1 MARRTKLTE
10 LHKQRI
16 RESMTGEK
24 NPNFGKNFSEES
36 RAKMS
41 NAQYKRFEDPTEREK
56 LSKTQLERF
65 ADPAEREK
73 LSAAQKKRYSNLEER
88 KKISKEVI
96 EIKEDGEVYE
106 YYSAR
111 EAQEKTGAKA
121 SAICA
126 CCKGKRKTAGGSKW
140 FYKVDYLK
148 TIGEAL

>member
-16 RESMTGEK
+16 RESMMGEK

-36 RAKMS
+36 RTKMS

-56 LSKTQLERF
+56 LSKIQLERF

-88 KKISKEVI
+88 KKISKAVI
-96 EIKEDGEVYE
+96 RITENGATEE
-106 YYSAR
+106 YYGAR
-111 EAQEKTGAKA
+111 EAEEKTGIKA

-126 CCKGKRKTAGGSKW
+126 CCKGRRKTAGGSRW
-140 FYKVDYLK
+140 FFKEDYVS
-148 TIGEAL
+148 I

>member
-16 RESMTGEK
+16 RESMLGEK

-41 NAQYKRFEDPTEREK
+41 NAQLERFKDPTEREK
-56 LSKTQLERF
+56 LSKIQLERF
-65 ADPAEREK
+65 ADPTEREK
-73 LSAAQKKRYSNLEER
+73 LSAAQKKRYLDLEER
-88 KKISKEVI
+88 KKISKKVI

-126 CCKGKRKTAGGSKW
+126 CCKGKRKTAGGSRW
-140 FYKVDYLK
+140 MYKEDYVS
-148 TIGEAL
+148 I